1 VVLIITIG
9 IIIVTLAIGVIFL
22 IFSIGE
28 VFKEDG
34 VRLMAIETLYI
45 GLTHMGYAMIAGFIF
60 MRLQFNTAT
69 IIVAITCLIF
79 QVILLLITSLF
90 KT

>member
-1 VVLIITIG
+1 
-9 IIIVTLAIGVIFL
+9 
-22 IFSIGE
+22 
-28 VFKEDG
+28 
-34 VRLMAIETLYI
+34 MAIETLYI

-90 KT
+90 KTQIVLFESDAVIINQDAFRNHKV